1 MPKFCIHSTV
11 WAHHFTSQC
20 DTKQIFQRWPF
31 HDKLILTT
39 AKDSWNKKKIYPSN
53 CSINLNEIL
62 PSPFAE
68 YSARFRSVKLLSLS
82 LLFCILYFFF
92 LLSPFDPFACA
103 HVANTHKH
111 NICFFF
117 FIHLLSIFLSGWL
130 ADDNLGMNHF
140 RFEIWIMF
148 WHANCKATFL
158 WNSTQKK

>member
-62 PSPFAE
+62 PSPLAE
-68 YSARFRSVKLLSLS
+68 CSARFRSVKLLSLS

-92 LLSPFDPFACA
+92 SSLLL
-103 HVANTHKH
+103 THLH
-111 NICFFF
+111 ALTLQIHINITFVVF